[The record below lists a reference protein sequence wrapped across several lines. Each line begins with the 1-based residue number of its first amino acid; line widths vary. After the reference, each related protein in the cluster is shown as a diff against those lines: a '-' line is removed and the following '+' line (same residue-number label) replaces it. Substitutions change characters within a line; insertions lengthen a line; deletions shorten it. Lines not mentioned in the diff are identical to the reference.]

1 MRSSR
6 EPDLLY
12 PDVSMENQDCGEYHE
27 YIVSPELCPDSALW
41 RTLDGNSQFRDDKDL
56 KVVCGMLRRLP
67 LAYICI
73 RLNALPFIFT

>member
-27 YIVSPELCPDSALW
+27 YIVSPELCPDSTVW
-41 RTLDGNSQFRDDKDL
+41 MTLNEEFNFVEDPDL
-56 KVVCGMLRRLP
+56 KVECGMSSESS
-67 LAYICI
+67 A
-73 RLNALPFIFT
+73 FTAIY